1 MKSLDAILKADKEK
15 LNYKLNELKIENEK
29 WNKRL
34 DEYRIDSDLVDDI
47 RNSISKFSI
56 ERENI
61 NQLLFD
67 SKLLE
72 FKPIKIEQINIY
84 SLSNF
89 TIDNFENKIDISK
102 QIDDLNKNFDF
113 CYLNK
118 RAEYL
123 QLKSNFYVEYYAFFF
138 KWRFVFVVQ

>member
-1 MKSLDAILKADKEK
+1 M
-15 LNYKLNELKIENEK
+15 
-29 WNKRL
+29 
-34 DEYRIDSDLVDDI
+34 
-47 RNSISKFSI
+47 
-56 ERENI
+56 
-61 NQLLFD
+61 FD

-84 SLSNF
+84 SLSNV

>member
-47 RNSISKFSI
+47 CNSISKFAI

-61 NQLLFD
+61 NQLL
-67 SKLLE
+67 
-72 FKPIKIEQINIY
+72 
-84 SLSNF
+84 
-89 TIDNFENKIDISK
+89 
-102 QIDDLNKNFDF
+102 
-113 CYLNK
+113 
-118 RAEYL
+118 
-123 QLKSNFYVEYYAFFF
+123 
-138 KWRFVFVVQ
+138 

>member
-1 MKSLDAILKADKEK
+1 MIYVIVYRSLQS
-15 LNYKLNELKIENEK
+15 NEK
-29 WNKRL
+29 IL
-34 DEYRIDSDLVDDI
+34 
-47 RNSISKFSI
+47 
-56 ERENI
+56 I
-61 NQLLFD
+61 NYCN

-72 FKPIKIEQINIY
+72 FKPIKIEQINIG
-84 SLSNF
+84 SLSNV

-123 QLKSNFYVEYYAFFF
+123 QLKSNFYVEYYAFFQMEICF
-138 KWRFVFVVQ
+138 YVVQ